1 MAKSRTGETV
11 IAHGVRVEG
20 EFISQGN
27 VLVEGDVQG
36 TLQTAGD
43 LQVGTEA
50 KIRADV
56 TAKNAIISGEIRGNV
71 NIAGKLDLMESA
83 SIIGDVTAEVLSVA
97 AGAQLNGSITMDG
110 RSVEMPSESKSEE
123 GEDE

>member
-20 EFISQGN
+20 EFISQGT

-36 TLQTAGD
+36 MLQTAGD
-43 LQVGTEA
+43 LQVGSEA

-56 TAKNAIISGEIRGNV
+56 TAKNAIVSGEIRGNV
-71 NIAGKLDLMESA
+71 LIAGKLELTESA
-83 SIIGDVTAEVLSVA
+83 SIIGDITAEVLSVA
-97 AGAQLNGSITMDG
+97 PGAQMNGSITMDG
-110 RSVEMPSESKSEE
+110 RSVEMPNETTKEE